1 MAQEV
6 ILPKQGQSVETCL
19 ILSWKKKV
27 GEQVR
32 EGEVLVEVETD
43 KAAFE
48 IPSPADGTLLKIL
61 HQEGED
67 VPVLS
72 ALAVIGKE
80 GEVVGEMP
88 AAPGAVAH
96 TAPVEAPAAAR
107 PGMGPAPVPAASVRS
122 SARVPISP
130 RARRLAERL
139 GVNAAEA
146 AAALPDRKGSGPGGR
161 ILEKDVRRIMEAR
174 AARPADVAGAAP
186 AGAAAGTV
194 GGAAAPAAASPR
206 DTAGPAPAGAAV
218 RGAADYP
225 GPVTEVPVKGVRKII
240 AERMLASL
248 TSTAQYTL
256 HAYAEA
262 EMLMAYRLRLKESP
276 EELGLRSITI
286 GDLVNFAAAR
296 LLARHPEANSHFVDG
311 RILQFQRVHLGFAV
325 DTPRGL
331 LVPVIRNADS
341 LSLKQLSAEAFR
353 LRQACL
359 DGRAAP
365 EELTGGT
372 FTVTNLGSL
381 GIDHFTPVLNPPQ
394 AAILGVGAVALRPVQ
409 AQEEGEHCP
418 VAFKRHIALSLTA
431 NHQVLDGAPAA
442 RFLAELC
449 VSIENIGLTLA
460 G

>member
-27 GEQVR
+27 GDQVL

-48 IPSPADGTLLKIL
+48 IPSPANGTLLKIL

-72 ALAVIGKE
+72 ALAVIGQA

-88 AAPGAVAH
+88 ATPGPA
-96 TAPVEAPAAAR
+96 APAEATAAVRPALAQAPAR
-107 PGMGPAPVPAASVRS
+107 P

-130 RARRLAERL
+130 RARRLAERS

-161 ILEKDVRRIMEAR
+161 ILEEDVRRFLES
-174 AARPADVAGAAP
+174 RPGRP
-186 AGAAAGTV
+186 AGAAVA
-194 GGAAAPAAASPR
+194 AAASAAAA
-206 DTAGPAPAGAAV
+206 AGPVPAGAAV
-218 RGAADYP
+218 RPAAEFP
-225 GPVTEVPVKGVRKII
+225 GPVTEVPVKGIRKII

-248 TSTAQYTL
+248 SSTAQYTL

-262 EMLMAYRLRLKESP
+262 EMLAAYRGRLKESP
-276 EELGLRSITI
+276 EELGLRSITV
-286 GDLVNFAAAR
+286 GDLVNFAAVW
-296 LLARHPEANSHFVDG
+296 LLARHPEVNSHFVDG

-341 LSLKQLSAEAFR
+341 LSLKQLSAEASR

-359 DGRAAP
+359 DGRATL
-365 EELTGGT
+365 EELSGGT
-372 FTVTNLGSL
+372 FTVTNLGAL
-381 GIDHFTPVLNPPQ
+381 GIEHFTPVLNPPQ
-394 AAILGVGAVALRPVQ
+394 VAILGVGGIALRPVE
-409 AQEEGEHCP
+409 AKVDGEHCP
-418 VAFKRHIALSLTA
+418 VVFKKHIALSLTA

-442 RFLAELC
+442 RFLAGLC
-449 VSIENIGLTLA
+449 ASIENIGLTLA

>member
-48 IPSPADGTLLKIL
+48 IPAPTSGTLLKIL

-72 ALAVIGKE
+72 ALAVIGQA
-80 GEVVGEMP
+80 GEVVGETP
-88 AAPGAVAH
+88 A
-96 TAPVEAPAAAR
+96 APAAAT
-107 PGMGPAPVPAASVRS
+107 PSAAVPAASRPTAGTAQAPAAAARP
-122 SARVPISP
+122 SARIPISP
-130 RARRLAERL
+130 RARRLAERSGL
-139 GVNAAEA
+139 NVAEA
-146 AAALPDRKGSGPGGR
+146 AAALSGRKGSGPGGR
-161 ILEKDVRRIMEAR
+161 ILEMDVRRFMESR
-174 AARPADVAGAAP
+174 PARPAGGAAMAASAAASAVSAA
-186 AGAAAGTV
+186 AGAAAG
-194 GGAAAPAAASPR
+194 AAATGAGA
-206 DTAGPAPAGAAV
+206 AGPAPAGAAV
-218 RGAADYP
+218 RGAANYP
-225 GPVTEVPVKGVRKII
+225 GPVTEVAVKGVRKII

-248 TSTAQYTL
+248 ASTAQYTL

-262 EMLMAYRLRLKESP
+262 EMLAAYRRRLKDSP

-286 GDLVNFAAAR
+286 GDLVSFAAAR
-296 LLARHPEANSHFVDG
+296 LLARHPEANALFLEG
-311 RILQFQRVHLGFAV
+311 RVQQFQRVHLAFAV

-331 LVPVIRNADS
+331 LVPVIRNAD
-341 LSLKQLSAEAFR
+341 LMSLKQLSGEASR

-359 DGRAAP
+359 EGRATP
-365 EELTGGT
+365 EELNGGT
-372 FTVTNLGSL
+372 FTVTNLGAL

-394 AAILGVGAVALRPVQ
+394 VAILGVGGISFRPVQ
-409 AQEEGEHCP
+409 AQENAERCP
-418 VAFKRHIALSLTA
+418 VVFKRHIALSLTA

-449 VSIENIGLTLA
+449 NSIGNIGLTLA